1 REGRG
6 ASARCADDD
15 GRGAWS
21 CVGSSD
27 VTIYFSNYV
36 LGRVLAIRNVERN
49 GLRKTQELEDLVD
62 VLASA
67 VGSLANAAKIKA
79 TFKSAL
85 HSSISTAA
93 VRSYIDFLLDPA
105 SLDR

>member
-1 REGRG
+1 MPSEEQKTAYLLRLFEETYIK
-6 ASARCADDD
+6 D
-15 GRGAWS
+15 
-21 CVGSSD
+21 
-27 VTIYFSNYV
+27 I
-36 LGRVLAIRNVERN
+36 VERN

-67 VGSLANAAKIKA
+67 VGSLTNAAKIQA

>member
-1 REGRG
+1 M
-6 ASARCADDD
+6 
-15 GRGAWS
+15 
-21 CVGSSD
+21 
-27 VTIYFSNYV
+27 
-36 LGRVLAIRNVERN
+36 AIRNVERN

-67 VGSLANAAKIKA
+67 VGSLTNAAKIQA

-85 HSSISTAA
+85 HSSISTAT
-93 VRSYIDFLLDPA
+93 VRSYIDFLRDPA